1 MSLRRFILVEL
12 RAREPVAAR
21 GRSWS
26 SWTPLRAR
34 WRRTEANAL
43 EHDVCN
49 KHQPLGP
56 GRLGDARG
64 EREGEG
70 RDTIALALKRQ
81 RALLHIAVA
90 DQTVHP
96 R

>member
-49 KHQPLGP
+49 KHQPPSVLI
-56 GRLGDARG
+56 RNS
-64 EREGEG
+64 
-70 RDTIALALKRQ
+70 T
-81 RALLHIAVA
+81 
-90 DQTVHP
+90 T
-96 R
+96 